1 MVSPVSRWPVHW
13 QCLLPAADHSRSH
26 NHPPGPP
33 GSFLTPATC
42 RGGPSAA
49 ASDPPFNPAP
59 ILNPVD
65 VSQLPPRRFSQRPQ
79 ETQQQYWKQYGA
91 GGEEE
96 NHLGQRWVESGSA
109 LAGEAPAAETSP
121 HQTSIKH
128 GAIFLRP
135 AGGAAATN
143 CCGLRSRAA
152 ATFITNVSGCMWIRH
167 SVSALNGC
175 VSVLNT

>member
-59 ILNPVD
+59 LLNPVD

-79 ETQQQYWKQYGA
+79 ETQQQYWKQYGGGG

-96 NHLGQRWVESGSA
+96 NHLGRRWVESGSA

-121 HQTSIKH
+121 RRTSIKH
-128 GAIFLRP
+128 GAIFLR
-135 AGGAAATN
+135 ARGGS
-143 CCGLRSRAA
+143 GGHKPSWRSSRAA
-152 ATFITNVSGCMWIRH
+152 ARSSQTWAAACEHGIQYPH
-167 SVSALNGC
+167 
-175 VSVLNT
+175 